1 MYALTQRL
9 FPVPYEWGRLALL
22 VAVTAVTIAAGE
34 LLLPTEGLAGL
45 AARTVLWLVLPA
57 LLLATGFFTA
67 AERRRLRAMLSPSA
81 VRARLAALS
90 AGQPEREPESELA
103 AGYAPEVYEAV
114 RRDEDRL

>member
-1 MYALTQRL
+1 MGPAGTA
-9 FPVPYEWGRLALL
+9 GRGHRGHGHGRRA
-22 VAVTAVTIAAGE
+22 
-34 LLLPTEGLAGL
+34 LLPTEGLAGL
-45 AARTVLWLVLPA
+45 ASRTALWLALPA

-67 AERRRLRAMLSPSA
+67 AERLRLRAMLSPSA

-90 AGQPEREPESELA
+90 AVPAGEPESELA